1 MPKSKYAPKKIG
13 LPPGSLVHVGRRKVA
28 EPLLSVIDFDPE
40 KLEKR
45 HGLSIDDCRHLKES
59 ADTVSW
65 INMDGIHD
73 VSLVRTL
80 GGIFNIHDLALEDI
94 LNTQHAPK
102 FEEYENNLLFILKM
116 LSFDPKGL
124 TVEKE
129 QVSLV
134 VGGHYVITFQEQ
146 PGDVFDGVRKRLE
159 KKSGRI
165 RNRGP
170 DYIAYA
176 LIDSIVDS
184 YFFIL
189 EAISDHV
196 TNLEEELVDNPDR
209 GALSRIHHFRNETL
223 LLRKAVRPLREMLGT
238 ILRQEVPMI
247 QESTYPYL
255 RDLYDHIIQIMETI
269 ETLRETLSSLHDL
282 YLSSVSHRM
291 NEVMKILTVMATI
304 FIPLTFIA
312 GIYGM
317 NFENMPELKWEW
329 GYPALWLVMLSC
341 FGGMVMFFKRKKWF

>member
-13 LPPGSLVHVGRRKVA
+13 LPPGTLIHVGRQKVE
-28 EPLLSVIDFDPE
+28 EPLLSVIDFGPE

-45 HGLSIDDCRHLKES
+45 HGLSIEDCRRLKDTS
-59 ADTVSW
+59 TVSW
-65 INMDGIHD
+65 INMEGIHD

-80 GGIFNIHDLALEDI
+80 GQSFDIHDLALEDV
-94 LNTQHAPK
+94 LNTQHPPK
-102 FEEYENNLLFILKM
+102 FEEFESNLLIILKM
-116 LSFDPKGL
+116 LRFNPEDL

-134 VGGHYVITFQEQ
+134 VGDHYVITFQEQ
-146 PGDVFDGVRKRLE
+146 PGDVFDGVRKRIE

-165 RNRGP
+165 RYRGS

-176 LIDSIVDS
+176 LVDSIVDS

-189 EAISDHV
+189 ETLGDQITS
-196 TNLEEELVDNPDR
+196 LEEELVDNPGR
-209 GALSRIHHFRNETL
+209 EALARIHHFRRETL
-223 LLRKAVRPLREMLGT
+223 TLRKMIRPLREMLGSL
-238 ILRQEVPMI
+238 LREEVPII
-247 QESTYPYL
+247 QESTLPYL
-255 RDLYDHIIQIMETI
+255 RDLHDHTLQVLESI

-282 YLSSVSHRM
+282 YLSSISHRM

-317 NFENMPELKWEW
+317 NFENMPELKWKW
-329 GYPALWLVMLSC
+329 GYPAIWLVMLGC
-341 FGGMVMFFKRKKWF
+341 FGGMLAFFKKKDWF

>member
-28 EPLLSVIDFDPE
+28 EALLSVIDFDSE

-45 HGLSIDDCRHLKES
+45 QGLSIEDCRQLKDS
-59 ADTVSW
+59 PTVSW
-65 INMDGIHD
+65 INMDGIHN
-73 VSLVRTL
+73 VSLVRKL
-80 GGIFNIHDLALEDI
+80 GETFTIHDLALEDI
-94 LNTQHAPK
+94 LNTQHSPK
-102 FEEYENNLLFILKM
+102 FEEYESNLLFILKM
-116 LSFDPKGL
+116 LRFNPDNLSI
-124 TVEKE
+124 EKE

-134 VGGHYVITFQEQ
+134 VGKNYVITFQEE

-165 RNRGP
+165 RSRGA
-170 DYIAYA
+170 DYISYA

-189 EAISDHV
+189 DAINDQM
-196 TNLEEELVDNPDR
+196 TALEEELLDNPGRD
-209 GALSRIHHFRNETL
+209 ALSRIHHFRNETL
-223 LLRKAVRPLREMLGT
+223 VLRKMVRPLREMLGSL
-238 ILRQEVPMI
+238 LREEVDMI

-255 RDLYDHIIQIMETI
+255 RDLYDHVLQIMETI
-269 ETLRETLSSLHDL
+269 ETMRETLASLHDL

-291 NEVMKILTVMATI
+291 NEVMKILTVIATI

-329 GYPALWLVMLSC
+329 GYAGVWLVMLAC
-341 FGGMVMFFKRKKWF
+341 FAGMMVFFKRKKWF

>member
-13 LPPGSLVHVGRRKVA
+13 LPPGSLVHVGRQKVPQA
-28 EPLLSVIDFDPE
+28 LLSVIDFDSE

-45 HGLSIDDCRHLKES
+45 QGLSIEDCRRLKDS
-59 ADTVSW
+59 PTVSW

-73 VSLVRTL
+73 VSLVRKL
-80 GGIFNIHDLALEDI
+80 GETFTIHDLALEDI
-94 LNTQHAPK
+94 LNTQHPPK
-102 FEEYENNLLFILKM
+102 FEEYESNLLFILKM
-116 LSFDPKGL
+116 LRFNPDNLSI
-124 TVEKE
+124 EKE

-134 VGGHYVITFQEQ
+134 VGKNYVITFQEE
-146 PGDVFDGVRKRLE
+146 PGDVFDSVRKRLE

-165 RNRGP
+165 RSRGA

-189 EAISDHV
+189 DAIHDQV
-196 TNLEEELVDNPDR
+196 TSLEEELLNNPDR
-209 GALSRIHHFRNETL
+209 EALSRIHHFRNETL
-223 LLRKAVRPLREMLGT
+223 MLRKMVRPLREMLGSL
-238 ILRQEVPMI
+238 LREEIDMI
-247 QESTYPYL
+247 HESTYPYL
-255 RDLYDHIIQIMETI
+255 RDLYDHVLQIMETI
-269 ETLRETLSSLHDL
+269 ETLHETLASLHDL

-291 NEVMKILTVMATI
+291 NEVMKILTVIATI

-317 NFENMPELKWEW
+317 NFENMPELKWKW
-329 GYPALWLVMLSC
+329 GYAGVWLVMLAS
-341 FGGMVMFFKRKKWF
+341 FGGMMGFFKRKKWF

>member
-13 LPPGSLVHVGRRKVA
+13 LPPGSLVHVGRQKVPQA
-28 EPLLSVIDFDPE
+28 LLSVIDFDSE

-45 HGLSIDDCRHLKES
+45 QGLSIEDCLQLKDS
-59 ADTVSW
+59 PTVSW

-73 VSLVRTL
+73 VSLVRKL
-80 GGIFNIHDLALEDI
+80 GETFTIHELALEDI
-94 LNTQHAPK
+94 LNTQHPPK
-102 FEEYENNLLFILKM
+102 FEEYESNLLFILKM
-116 LSFDPKGL
+116 LRFNPDNL
-124 TVEKE
+124 NIEKE

-134 VGGHYVITFQEQ
+134 VGNNYVITFQEE

-165 RNRGP
+165 RSRGA
-170 DYIAYA
+170 DYISYA

-189 EAISDHV
+189 DAINDQV
-196 TNLEEELVDNPDR
+196 TALEEELLDNPDR
-209 GALSRIHHFRNETL
+209 ESLSRIHRFRNETL
-223 LLRKAVRPLREMLGT
+223 MLRKMVRPLREMLGSL
-238 ILRQEVPMI
+238 LREEIDMI
-247 QESTYPYL
+247 QPSTYPYL
-255 RDLYDHIIQIMETI
+255 RDLYDHVIQIMETI
-269 ETLRETLSSLHDL
+269 ETMRETLASLHDL

-291 NEVMKILTVMATI
+291 NEVMKILTVIATI

-317 NFENMPELKWEW
+317 NFENMPELKWKW
-329 GYPALWLVMLSC
+329 GYAGVWLVMLAS
-341 FGGMVMFFKRKKWF
+341 FAGMMGFFKRKKWF